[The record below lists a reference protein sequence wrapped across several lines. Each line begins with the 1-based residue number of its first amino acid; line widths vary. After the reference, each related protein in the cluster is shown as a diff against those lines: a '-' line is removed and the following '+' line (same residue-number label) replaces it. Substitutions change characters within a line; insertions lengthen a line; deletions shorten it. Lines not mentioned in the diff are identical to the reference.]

1 MKKTT
6 VYVVLTLLIASTLPL
21 SAHADPSEDIPTNAA
36 ATGIHNSLVAA
47 LAHAGLVATLEGA
60 GPFTV
65 FAPTDQAFLD
75 AGINLNDFDTPEENQ
90 TLTNIL
96 LHHVISGEVEA
107 NEITDGMMSTTV
119 NGDKVK
125 FAVNPGQD
133 LCYNTYTHLVN
144 SDSSVICSAYSHS
157 NVSAPSSTGQEC
169 YNNASHTFNN
179 DDESTCTQYDYY
191 ENYSWGGTL
200 FTGCY
205 NMGTHQ
211 TNSDSKEVCESY
223 AWHNA
228 TDGTVIVDKFC
239 YNSESQTQTYN
250 TSAQECS
257 SYIFVQGY
265 GAGVDVGSAN
275 VISAD
280 VQASN
285 GVIHVI
291 DKVLTPPADIPA
303 TAQTTGIHTSL
314 VAAIIQAELLTTL
327 EGNGPFTVFAPTDQ
341 AFADAGIDLASLNTA
356 EGKATLSDILLYHV
370 VASDVPAKNVTDCM
384 LADAANGQKLSFTV
398 GDAVMVN
405 DANITLTD
413 VISSNGLIHVID
425 KVLMPTDSPRDI
437 PRTAQCT
444 EVHDSL
450 VAAVIQAELLETLQG
465 PGPFTVFAPTDQ
477 AFIDAGIDLA
487 TVPLSTLSD
496 ILLYHVVAGEVPSA
510 NVSECMSADAV
521 NGQPL
526 EFTVNGGVMVND
538 ANVTTPDVV
547 TSNGI
552 IHVIDKVLTPS
563 DAPNDIPR
571 TAQCSGDHNSLVSAV
586 VQAELL
592 ETLQGAGPFTVF
604 APTDQAFIDAGID
617 LASLDTAEGK
627 AILSDIL
634 LYHVVSGN
642 VPSSAVTECMSAVA
656 ANGAPLSFTVDEG
669 VMVNGARVTNA
680 DVLTSNGVIHVI
692 DKVLTPTD
700 TPTDIPRTAQC
711 DGNYTSLVSAIV
723 QAELLGTLQGDG
735 PFTVFAPTDQAF
747 ADANIDLAALDN
759 PEGKA
764 ALVDILLYHV
774 IDGEVPASAVTDCLS
789 AQTVNGNPLSFSVGD
804 SVTVNGAT
812 ITATDIQTS
821 NGIIHVIDKVLT
833 PTATPIDIP
842 RTAQCTEDHH
852 SLVAAVVQ
860 AELLE
865 TLQGEGPFTVFA
877 PTDQAFIDAGIDL
890 ASLDNDE
897 GKATL
902 TDILLYHVVPGNVA
916 SSDVTECGTATA
928 VNGGTLSFGVGDAVT
943 VNGATVTQSDVA
955 TSNGIIHVIDKVLMP
970 TDTPNDIPRTA
981 QCTGIHDSLVAAV
994 IQAELFETLQGEGPF
1009 TVFAPTDQAFTDA
1022 GIDLATFDTPEGKA
1036 ALRDILLY
1044 HVVAG
1049 EVPSSAVE
1057 ECGAATAV
1065 NENTLSFG
1073 VGDAVTVNG
1082 ATVTIP
1088 DVATSNGI
1096 IHVIDKVLTPS
1107 DTPNDI
1113 VRTAQCS
1120 DDHESL
1126 VAALIQAELVET
1138 LQGEGPFTVFAP
1150 TDQAF
1155 TNAGID
1161 LAAFVSSEDKE
1172 NLSEILL
1179 YHVYPGTL
1187 NADDI
1192 VVGQSYQMANGMNV
1206 TFSAGTLIEGAN
1218 ITTADLATSNGVI
1231 HVIDAVLIPQK
1242 EVEPVATGDGVESE
1256 EEDSNLVMI
1265 LTIIGAV
1272 LVLCALGGLLFVR
1285 SRRSSSSSDEKDFT
1299 SNGLATTSESA
1310 STYTYEPQQAVQSTY
1325 TSQYAPQQSQPLQP
1339 VQVEQVQ
1346 PVQTQAVQPVA
1357 QVQTAQPVEQTQASQ
1372 AAVQLPEVLQ
1382 QWTDDSGYTWRRMSD
1397 GSTLWW
1403 NGTDWQKYA

>member
-1 MKKTT
+1 MKKTA

-21 SAHADPSEDIPTNAA
+21 SVQADQSQDIPTNAA
-36 ATGIHNSLVAA
+36 GTGVHNSLVAA
-47 LAHAGLVATLEGA
+47 LIHANLVATLEGA

-65 FAPTDQAFLD
+65 FAPTDQAFTD

-90 TLTNIL
+90 TLTDIL
-96 LHHVISGEVEA
+96 LHHVISGSVPSA
-107 NEITDGMMSTTV
+107 DIKDGMMATMV

-125 FAVNPGQD
+125 FGVSSGAV
-133 LCYNTYTHLVN
+133 T
-144 SDSSVICSAYSHS
+144 
-157 NVSAPSSTGQEC
+157 
-169 YNNASHTFNN
+169 
-179 DDESTCTQYDYY
+179 
-191 ENYSWGGTL
+191 
-200 FTGCY
+200 
-205 NMGTHQ
+205 
-211 TNSDSKEVCESY
+211 
-223 AWHNA
+223 
-228 TDGTVIVDKFC
+228 
-239 YNSESQTQTYN
+239 
-250 TSAQECS
+250 
-257 SYIFVQGY
+257 
-265 GAGVDVGSAN
+265 VGSAQ
-275 VISAD
+275 VTTAD
-280 VQASN
+280 VLASN
-285 GVIHVI
+285 GIIHVI
-291 DKVLTPPADIPA
+291 DTVLMPPSDIPS
-303 TAQTTGIHTSL
+303 TAQTTGIHNSL
-314 VAAIIQAELLTTL
+314 VAAVIQAELLTTL
-327 EGNGPFTVFAPTDQ
+327 QGPGPFTVFAPTDQ
-341 AFADAGIDLASLNTA
+341 AFTDAGIDLASLDTP

-450 VAAVIQAELLETLQG
+450 VAGVIQAELLETLQG

-487 TVPLSTLSD
+487 ALNTPEGKATLSD

-538 ANVTTPDVV
+538 ANVTLPDVM

-634 LYHVVSGN
+634 LYHVVAGN

-812 ITATDIQTS
+812 ITATDILTS

-842 RTAQCTEDHH
+842 RTAQCTGDHN

-877 PTDQAFIDAGIDL
+877 PTDQAFTDAGIDL

-902 TDILLYHVVPGNVA
+902 SDILLYHVVPGNVA

-928 VNGGTLSFGVGDAVT
+928 VNGGTLSFGVGDTVT
-943 VNGATVTQSDVA
+943 VNGATVTQSDVT

-970 TDTPNDIPRTA
+970 TDTPNNIPRTA

-994 IQAELFETLQGEGPF
+994 IQAELLETLQGEGPF

-1022 GIDLATFDTPEGKA
+1022 GIDLATLDTAEGKA
-1036 ALRDILLY
+1036 TLRDILLY

-1073 VGDAVTVNG
+1073 VDDAVTVNG

-1120 DDHESL
+1120 EDHESL
-1126 VAALIQAELVET
+1126 VAALIRAELVET

-1192 VVGQSYQMANGMNV
+1192 VVGQPYQMANGMNV
-1206 TFSAGTLIEGAN
+1206 TFSAGTSIEGAN

-1242 EVEPVATGDGVESE
+1242 EIEPDATGDGVESE

-1272 LVLCALGGLLFVR
+1272 LVLGALGGLFFVR
-1285 SRRSSSSSDEKDFT
+1285 SRRSSSSDEKDFT

-1357 QVQTAQPVEQTQASQ
+1357 QVQAAQPVEQTQASQ

-1397 GSTLWW
+1397 GSTMWW

>member
-1 MKKTT
+1 MKKTA

-21 SAHADPSEDIPTNAA
+21 SVQADQSQDIPTNAA
-36 ATGIHNSLVAA
+36 GTGVHNSLVAA
-47 LAHAGLVATLEGA
+47 LIHANLVATLEGA

-65 FAPTDQAFLD
+65 FAPTDQAFTD

-90 TLTNIL
+90 TLTDIL
-96 LHHVISGEVEA
+96 LHHVISGSVPSA
-107 NEITDGMMSTTV
+107 DIKDGMMATMV

-125 FAVNPGQD
+125 FGVSSGAVTIG
-133 LCYNTYTHLVN
+133 
-144 SDSSVICSAYSHS
+144 
-157 NVSAPSSTGQEC
+157 
-169 YNNASHTFNN
+169 
-179 DDESTCTQYDYY
+179 
-191 ENYSWGGTL
+191 
-200 FTGCY
+200 
-205 NMGTHQ
+205 
-211 TNSDSKEVCESY
+211 
-223 AWHNA
+223 
-228 TDGTVIVDKFC
+228 
-239 YNSESQTQTYN
+239 
-250 TSAQECS
+250 SAQ
-257 SYIFVQGY
+257 VTT
-265 GAGVDVGSAN
+265 
-275 VISAD
+275 AD
-280 VQASN
+280 VLASN
-285 GVIHVI
+285 GIIHVI
-291 DKVLTPPADIPA
+291 DTVLMPPSDIPS
-303 TAQTTGIHTSL
+303 TAQTTGIHNSL
-314 VAAIIQAELLTTL
+314 VAAVIQAELLTTL
-327 EGNGPFTVFAPTDQ
+327 QGPGPFTVFAPTDQ
-341 AFADAGIDLASLNTA
+341 AFTDAGIDLASLDTP

-398 GDAVMVN
+398 GDTVMVN

-450 VAAVIQAELLETLQG
+450 VAGVIQAELLETLQG

-487 TVPLSTLSD
+487 ALNTPEGKATLSD

-538 ANVTTPDVV
+538 ANVTLPDVM

-634 LYHVVSGN
+634 LYHVVAGN

-656 ANGAPLSFTVDEG
+656 ANGAPLSFTVDGG
-669 VMVNGARVTNA
+669 VMVNGATVTNA

-723 QAELLGTLQGDG
+723 QAELLETLQGDG

-764 ALVDILLYHV
+764 ALADILLYHV

-833 PTATPIDIP
+833 PTATLIDIP
-842 RTAQCTEDHH
+842 RTAQCTGDHN

-877 PTDQAFIDAGIDL
+877 PTDQAFTDAGIDL

-902 TDILLYHVVPGNVA
+902 SDILLYHVVPGNVA

-928 VNGGTLSFGVGDAVT
+928 VNGGTLSFGVGDTVT
-943 VNGATVTQSDVA
+943 VNGATVTQSDVT

-994 IQAELFETLQGEGPF
+994 IQAELLETLQGEGPF

-1022 GIDLATFDTPEGKA
+1022 GIDLSTLDTAEGKA
-1036 ALRDILLY
+1036 TLSDILLY

-1073 VGDAVTVNG
+1073 VDDAVTVNG

-1120 DDHESL
+1120 EDHESL
-1126 VAALIQAELVET
+1126 VAALIRAELVET

-1192 VVGQSYQMANGMNV
+1192 VVGQPYQMANGMNV
-1206 TFSAGTLIEGAN
+1206 TFSAGTSIEGAN

-1242 EVEPVATGDGVESE
+1242 EIEPDATGDGVESE

-1272 LVLCALGGLLFVR
+1272 LVLGALGGLFFVR
-1285 SRRSSSSSDEKDFT
+1285 SRRSSSLSDEKDFT

-1357 QVQTAQPVEQTQASQ
+1357 QVQAAQPVEQTQASQ

-1397 GSTLWW
+1397 GSTMWW